1 MRKALILPLILSLA
15 STARAEL
22 LPDEVAI
29 VAMAQSEQS
38 RQLAEYYAA
47 ARGVPKSQ
55 ILLLDGKPSETISR
69 ETWERDV
76 RPAIF
81 GWLMSNGLHDKVRC
95 LVTTWDVPLKID
107 RRAEDSAVVV
117 ERRELFAWARQ
128 RAVGRLTE
136 VLQMLDTQIPGDE
149 SLQEPELPSDAS
161 AADLTVR
168 LDAAGKTA
176 LERAPPSRAEEKKRA
191 DAALER
197 AIVETG
203 GLGALLNAVLRNT
216 GAANLSPKD
225 ALQVE
230 RIKGQLEGLNVAIQ
244 AAGHHARLG
253 HARPAGP
260 CPAAKG
266 RRFARPRPVD
276 RSAAADPARRT
287 KPTPASTANC
297 RWSTGPT
304 IRCCNGMPNMLHYR
318 WRRRARR
325 PADADGRPARGS
337 HVRVGQEADRYG
349 HRRGEDRA

>member
-81 GWLMSNGLHDKVRC
+81 GWLMSNGLRNKVRC

-117 ERRELFAWARQ
+117 ERRELFAWAQAACR
-128 RAVGRLTE
+128 RAAHRSVADARHPDTRRRVLAGARVALRRLGGRLDGATRRGG
-136 VLQMLDTQIPGDE
+136 QDRAGAC
-149 SLQEPELPSDAS
+149 AS
-161 AADLTVR
+161 
-168 LDAAGKTA
+168 
-176 LERAPPSRAEEKKRA
+176 PSRAPRRRSEPMPRWNGRSWRRA
-191 DAALER
+191 VWVR
-197 AIVETG
+197 W
-203 GLGALLNAVLRNT
+203 LNAVLRNT

-225 ALQVE
+225 CAAGRTHQRAARRL
-230 RIKGQLEGLNVAIQ
+230 GNVAIQ
-244 AAGHHARLG
+244 ALDAMPDSLPATPRSLPCCK
-253 HARPAGP
+253 RPAGSL
-260 CPAAKG
+260 G
-266 RRFARPRPVD
+266 R
-276 RSAAADPARRT
+276 SSGSTSSSSSCRRT
-287 KPTPASTANC
+287 RPTPASTASF
-297 RWSTGPT
+297 R
-304 IRCCNGMPNMLHYR
+304 
-318 WRRRARR
+318 
-325 PADADGRPARGS
+325 
-337 HVRVGQEADRYG
+337 
-349 HRRGEDRA
+349 